1 MNGQHCSRIIKTY
14 LKNKYLYYIKKTIKK
29 IGGNIINEINFTFF
43 ENYAKVIEELEDE
56 NDKKDFLLAIYLYIY
71 KDEIPDFKGM
81 KKIAWL
87 GLVSSLETSKNR
99 ALGKKNKTK
108 TNQKQIKNKKKTNQ
122 KQTPSTSTSYS
133 NSYSNS
139 LDNLEN
145 KDKDI
150 KKEKEIFTEDVLTT
164 IQTEFNNIGLSKVI
178 KLSKSRKEKMRLRL
192 KEYGEELILDAIKK
206 IPESKFLMGNNKQGW
221 KCSFDWL
228 FDNDKNIL
236 KVYEGNYDG
245 KEKTVEDKVNNAK
258 EMNKYR

>member
-1 MNGQHCSRIIKTY
+1 M
-14 LKNKYLYYIKKTIKK
+14 
-29 IGGNIINEINFTFF
+29 IGGKKINEINFTFF
-43 ENYAKVIEELEDE
+43 ENYAKVIEELEE
-56 NDKKDFLLAIYLYIY
+56 INDKKEFLLAIYSYIY

-108 TNQKQIKNKKKTNQ
+108 TNQKQIKNKKKTKQ
-122 KQTPSTSTSYS
+122 KQMPSTSTST
-133 NSYSNS
+133 SYSNS
-139 LDNLEN
+139 LDNLEDRGMGKETFTN
-145 KDKDI
+145 DDLEIIKDEWNEVAKNDLSKITVLSKTRKDKL
-150 KKEKEIFTEDVLTT
+150 K
-164 IQTEFNNIGLSKVI
+164 
-178 KLSKSRKEKMRLRL
+178 LRL
-192 KEYGEELILDAIKK
+192 KEYGKDLIIDAIKK